1 MSFTARYLR
10 GDVKLWQSF
19 WLVTLPLFVLLIS
32 DTIGN
37 FLMPYS
43 IRDYSVNSAVIR
55 LLAMLI
61 VLVLCLLTIVG
72 TWKSSS
78 KYEGNALI
86 RLSTK
91 LTCIAYAFTLSY
103 TMLFV
108 FYGIYYK
115 IEGLDPYYFFT

>member
-19 WLVTLPLFVLLIS
+19 WLVTLPLFVLYIS
-32 DTIGN
+32 NTIGS

-43 IRDYSVNSAVIR
+43 IRDYSANSAVIR

-61 VLVLCLLTIVG
+61 VLVVCLLTIVG
-72 TWKSSS
+72 TWKSST

-91 LTCIAYAFTLSY
+91 LTCIAYALTVLY

-115 IEGLDPYYFFT
+115 IEGIDPYYFFT

>member
-43 IRDYSVNSAVIR
+43 IRDYSVISAVIR

-91 LTCIAYAFTLSY
+91 LTCIAYALTLSY

>member
-32 DTIGN
+32 ETIGN

-91 LTCIAYAFTLSY
+91 LTCIAYALTLSY

>member
-61 VLVLCLLTIVG
+61 VLVVCLLTIVG

-91 LTCIAYAFTLSY
+91 LTCIAYALTLSY

-115 IEGLDPYYFFT
+115 IERVDPYYFFT

>member
-1 MSFTARYLR
+1 MSFTARYLK

-91 LTCIAYAFTLSY
+91 LTCIAYALTLSY